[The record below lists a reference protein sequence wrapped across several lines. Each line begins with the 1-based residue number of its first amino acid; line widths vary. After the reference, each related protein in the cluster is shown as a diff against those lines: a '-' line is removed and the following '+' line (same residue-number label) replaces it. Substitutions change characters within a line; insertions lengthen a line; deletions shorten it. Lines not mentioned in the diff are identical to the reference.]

1 MLLGI
6 YLGSLAMGGI
16 LIGASLLLGGND
28 SDADADADADLDA
41 DMDADL
47 DADIDVDADFDVDVD
62 ADIDVD
68 ADLDV
73 DVDADADLDMDTD
86 IDGDIDVDADMDA
99 DADADADVDA
109 DADHAMVVAD
119 LAEVGTAAVFAGWK
133 PFLSM
138 RFWTFGLASFGAT
151 GAMLYAFVPAAVTLA
166 AAIPTGLVIGTG
178 VAAMFRYL
186 KRSAT
191 GQVASA
197 ESYRGREARV
207 LLTIRPGGMGK
218 IRIPVDG
225 PDVDML
231 ARTREAAEIP
241 IGTKVLIVTVDS
253 DVAEVIPMPT
263 LPEA

>member
-41 DMDADL
+41 DL
-47 DADIDVDADFDVDVD
+47 DVDA
-62 ADIDVD
+62 D

-86 IDGDIDVDADMDA
+86 VDGDVDADADMDA
-99 DADADADVDA
+99 DADADADA
-109 DADHAMVVAD
+109 DVGHALVHAASAD
-119 LAEVGTAAVFAGWK
+119 LADVGQAAVFAGWR

-151 GAMLYAFVPAAVTLA
+151 GAMLYAFVPAAVSLA
-166 AAIPTGLVIGTG
+166 TAIPTGLVIGTG
-178 VAAMFRYL
+178 VAALFQYL
-186 KRSAT
+186 KKSAT
-191 GQVASA
+191 GMVASA
-197 ESYRGREARV
+197 ESYRGREAKV
-207 LLTIRPGGMGK
+207 LLTIRPGGVGK

-225 PDVDML
+225 PDVDLL
-231 ARTREAAEIP
+231 ARTREERAIP
-241 IGTKVLIVTVDS
+241 SGTTVLIVTVEH